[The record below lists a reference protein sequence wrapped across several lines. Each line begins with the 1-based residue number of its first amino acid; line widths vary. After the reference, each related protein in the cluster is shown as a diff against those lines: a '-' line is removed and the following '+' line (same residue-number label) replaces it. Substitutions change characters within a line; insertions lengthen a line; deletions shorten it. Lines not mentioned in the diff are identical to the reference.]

1 MKENQPVPVYPVQ
14 YIPNTEDEISL
25 VDIWLTFRKHRKLF
39 LKVAIGVTLLG
50 LLAAL
55 ILPKSYD
62 LRTSIEIGTAI
73 R

>member
-1 MKENQPVPVYPVQ
+1 MQ

-50 LLAAL
+50 LIVAL
-55 ILPKSYD
+55 IMPKSYD
-62 LRTSIEIGTAI
+62 LRT
-73 R
+73 